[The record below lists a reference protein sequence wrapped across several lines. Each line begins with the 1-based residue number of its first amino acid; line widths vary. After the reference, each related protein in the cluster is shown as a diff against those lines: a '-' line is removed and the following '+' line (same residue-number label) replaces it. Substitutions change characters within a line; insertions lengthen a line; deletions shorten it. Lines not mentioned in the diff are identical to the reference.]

1 MPRKRP
7 RGKERAISALCRRES
22 IDGSC
27 GCKRSMVGMV
37 CHKATTT
44 MKVVEVELAEE
55 DLALLLSES
64 LGDAGFDIP
73 LEAVEEE
80 VRSVIELCGHF
91 PLNAVLE
98 RRGDDFIVRK
108 K

>member
-1 MPRKRP
+1 
-7 RGKERAISALCRRES
+7 
-22 IDGSC
+22 
-27 GCKRSMVGMV
+27 MVGMV

-73 LEAVEEE
+73 LEAVEDEI
-80 VRSVIELCGHF
+80 RSVIKLCGHF

>member
-1 MPRKRP
+1 LLPGFSIFKLGPGRFYFFKRGDGDYQVP
-7 RGKERAISALCRRES
+7 GCHERDPGAKSERFLLC
-22 IDGSC
+22 
-27 GCKRSMVGMV
+27 
-37 CHKATTT
+37 
-44 MKVVEVELAEE
+44 
-55 DLALLLSES
+55 
-64 LGDAGFDIP
+64 AGVSQSTE
-73 LEAVEEE
+73 EAVEEE